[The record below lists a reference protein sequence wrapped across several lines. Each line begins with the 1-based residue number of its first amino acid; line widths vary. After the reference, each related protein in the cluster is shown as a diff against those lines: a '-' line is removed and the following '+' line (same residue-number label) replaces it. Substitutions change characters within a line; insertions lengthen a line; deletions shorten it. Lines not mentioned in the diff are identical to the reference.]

1 MRHHILTL
9 SATEK
14 PLPAALLCEIVALP
28 IFLQTISAGFPS
40 PATDY
45 AQETLDLNELLVEHK
60 AASFFFTVKGQSMI
74 GAQIDDG
81 DRVLV
86 DRSIEP
92 RSGHIV
98 VAIVNSEYTIKR
110 LYKKGDVTELRPE
123 NPEYPPIRLKEGETL
138 EVWGVV
144 SAVIR
149 KLKV

>member
-1 MRHHILTL
+1 MPVSRL
-9 SATEK
+9 AQV
-14 PLPAALLCEIVALP
+14 VALP
-28 IFLQTISAGFPS
+28 FFLQKISAGFPS

-45 AQETLDLNELLVEHK
+45 TEETLDLNELLVEHK
-60 AASFFFTVKGQSMI
+60 AASFYFTVKGQSMI

-86 DRSIEP
+86 DRSIEA

-98 VAIVNSEYTIKR
+98 VAVVNSEYTIKR